1 MSLRTQRISFRL
13 LAHSGRPEEITSL
26 NVLFIRHGTDNYLK
40 NLASDQERH
49 HGRLRN
55 KPKKIEIQR
64 DDQGNIVVEF
74 DVHVHKRIGTQF
86 KLFVDVE
93 GDTAPVIEYLES
105 HENVYDIG
113 VSRNPNSVRIFF
125 LLRDFAE
132 TETID
137 GFKNNMIFPV

>member
-1 MSLRTQRISFRL
+1 M
-13 LAHSGRPEEITSL
+13 
-26 NVLFIRHGTDNYLK
+26 
-40 NLASDQERH
+40 
-49 HGRLRN
+49 
-55 KPKKIEIQR
+55 
-64 DDQGNIVVEF
+64 EF

-93 GDTAPVIEYLES
+93 GDTAPVIDYLES

-113 VSRNPNSVRIFF
+113 ISRNPNSVRIFF